1 MFVGREN
8 ELETLRLLLDKR
20 TPSLVACRGRRRIG
34 KSTLIEEFARRNGC
48 RLVNIDG
55 LLPREG
61 MTNQVQLDNFIE
73 KLSAQTGV
81 DGSKVSSWFE
91 AFVRLD
97 QALAWD
103 GWTVVLLDEVS
114 WMGRYDADF
123 PAKLKSAWDSMLKR
137 HDKLIVVVCGSVSTW
152 IKKNILEN
160 TGFAG
165 RFSRDIV
172 VRELPLSQCKAFW
185 GEAAARL
192 APAEI
197 IDVLS
202 VTGGIPRYLEEINPR
217 LSADENIKRMCFERD
232 GVLFGDFKA
241 IFSQVFG
248 EESVLKKKILQVL
261 VDGPR
266 TCIEVAEELGVVRGG
281 SLSESLEVLVD
292 AGFVTKDEGYNPE
305 TGKKARMV
313 KYRLS
318 DNYTRFYLK
327 YVMPHE
333 TEILSDTYLFE
344 TLESLPGW
352 DAVLG
357 RQFENLVVNNFK
369 ELVKPLHLEG
379 VPVLSAVPYEKR
391 SSRGCKADRG
401 SGLQIDLLV
410 QTRKSMYIVEVKRKG
425 RIDESVEAE
434 VAAKVSKLR
443 HPRGVS
449 IRTAL
454 VYEGE
459 LAPVVRGNG
468 YFDAIVSASDLLGL
482 DSGRR

>member
-1 MFVGREN
+1 MFVGREK
-8 ELETLRLLLDKR
+8 ELESLRLLLDKR
-20 TPSLVACRGRRRIG
+20 TSSLVACRGRRRIG
-34 KSTLIEEFARRNGC
+34 KSTLIEEFARRNRC
-48 RLVNIDG
+48 RLVSIDG

-81 DGSKVSSWFE
+81 DGTKVSSWFE

-97 QALAWD
+97 QALVWND
-103 GWTVVLLDEVS
+103 WTVVLLDEVS

-123 PAKLKSAWDSMLKR
+123 PARLKSAWDTLLKR
-137 HDKLIVVVCGSVSTW
+137 HDNLIVVICGSVSTW
-152 IKKNILEN
+152 IKKNILQN

-185 GEAAARL
+185 GEAAKRL
-192 APAEI
+192 APSEM

-202 VTGGIPRYLEEINPR
+202 VTGGIPRYLEEINPG
-217 LSADENIKRMCFERD
+217 LSANENIKRMCFDRD

-248 EESVLKKKILQVL
+248 EESVLKQKILLTL

-266 TCIEVAEELGVVRGG
+266 TCIEVAEALDVVRGG
-281 SLSESLEVLVD
+281 SLSETLEVLVD

-305 TGKKARMV
+305 TGKKARTV

-327 YVMPHE
+327 YVLPHE
-333 TEILSDTYLFE
+333 TEIRSDTYLFE
-344 TLESLPGW
+344 SLESLPGW
-352 DAVLG
+352 ESVLG
-357 RQFENLVVNNFK
+357 LQFENLVVNNFR

-379 VPVLSAVPYEKR
+379 VPVLSAVPYERRGDKR
-391 SSRGCKADRG
+391 QNGAGDR
-401 SGLQIDLLV
+401 GLQIDLLV
-410 QTRKSMYIVEVKRKG
+410 QTRKSAYVVEVKRKKHIG
-425 RIDESVEAE
+425 ESVEAE
-434 VAAKVSKLR
+434 VAEKVERLR
-443 HPRGVS
+443 HPKGISV
-449 IRTAL
+449 RTAL

-468 YFDAIVSASDLLGL
+468 YFDAIVSAADLLGL
-482 DSGRR
+482 

>member
-1 MFVGREN
+1 MFVGRER
-8 ELETLRLLLDKR
+8 ELESLRLLLDKR
-20 TPSLVACRGRRRIG
+20 TSSLVACRGRRRIG
-34 KSTLIEEFARRNGC
+34 KSTLIEEFARRNRC
-48 RLVNIDG
+48 RLVEIDG

-73 KLSAQTGV
+73 KLAAQTGV
-81 DGSKVSSWFE
+81 DGTKVSSWFE
-91 AFVRLD
+91 AFMRLD
-97 QALAWD
+97 KAITWD
-103 GWTVVLLDEVS
+103 DWTVVLLDEVS
-114 WMGRYDADF
+114 WMGRYDPDF
-123 PAKLKSAWDSMLKR
+123 TARLKSAWDMMLKH
-137 HDKLIVVVCGSVSTW
+137 HDRLVVVVCGSVSTW

-165 RFSRDIV
+165 RFSRDLV

-185 GEAAARL
+185 GDAAERL
-192 APAEI
+192 SPSEI

-202 VTGGIPRYLEEINPR
+202 VTGGIPRYLEEVNPG
-217 LSADENIKRMCFERD
+217 LSANENIKRMCFERD

-248 EESVLKKKILQVL
+248 EESVLKQKILRTL
-261 VDGPR
+261 IDGPR
-266 TCIEVAEELGVVRGG
+266 TCIEVSEALDVERGG
-281 SLSESLEVLVD
+281 SLSETLETLVD
-292 AGFVTKDEGYNPE
+292 AGFATKDEGYNPE
-305 TGKKARMV
+305 TGKKARTV

-327 YVMPHE
+327 YVLPHE
-333 TEILSDTYLFE
+333 TEILSGTYLPD

-352 DAVLG
+352 DSILG
-357 RQFENLVVNNFK
+357 LQFENLVVNNFK

-391 SSRGCKADRG
+391 AAKGQGKG
-401 SGLQIDLLV
+401 NGKGLQIDLLV
-410 QTRKSMYIVEVKRKG
+410 QTRKSAYVVEVKRKRHIG
-425 RIDESVEAE
+425 ESIEDE
-434 VAAKVSKLR
+434 VAKKVARLR
-443 HPRGVS
+443 HPQGMS

-468 YFDAIVSASDLLGL
+468 YFDAIISAADLLGI
-482 DSGRR
+482 

>member
-1 MFVGREN
+1 MFVGREK
-8 ELETLRLLLDKR
+8 ELESLRLLLDKH
-20 TPSLVACRGRRRIG
+20 TASLVACRGRRRIG
-34 KSTLIEEFARRNGC
+34 KSTLIEEFARRNNC
-48 RLVNIDG
+48 RLVVIDG

-81 DGSKVSSWFE
+81 DNARVSSWFE

-97 QALAWD
+97 KALKWD
-103 GWTVVLLDEVS
+103 DWTVVLLDEVS

-123 PAKLKSAWDSMLKR
+123 PARLKSGWDTLLKR
-137 HDKLIVVVCGSVSTW
+137 HDRLIVVICGSVSTW

-160 TGFAG
+160 SGFAG
-165 RFSRDIV
+165 RFSKDIV
-172 VRELPLSQCKAFW
+172 LRELPLSQCKAFW
-185 GEAAARL
+185 GEAASRL
-192 APAEI
+192 APSEI
-197 IDVLS
+197 LDVLS
-202 VTGGIPRYLEEINPR
+202 VTGGIPRYLEEVNPG
-217 LSADENIKRMCFERD
+217 LSANENIKRMCFDRD

-248 EESVLKKKILQVL
+248 EESVLKQKVLRSL

-266 TCIEVAEELGVVRGG
+266 TCIEVAEAFGVARGG
-281 SLSESLEVLVD
+281 SLSETLETLVD

-305 TGKKARMV
+305 TWKKARTV

-327 YVMPHE
+327 YVLPHE
-333 TEILSDTYLFE
+333 TEILSETYLFN
-344 TLESLPGW
+344 TLDSLPGW
-352 DAVLG
+352 DAILG
-357 RQFENLVVNNFK
+357 LQFENLVVNNFR

-379 VPVLSAVPYEKR
+379 IPVLSAVPYERRAGKDGNSDAR
-391 SSRGCKADRG
+391 K
-401 SGLQIDLLV
+401 GLQIDLLV
-410 QTRKSMYIVEVKRKG
+410 QTRKSAYVIEIKRRKSIG
-425 RIDESVEAE
+425 ESVESE
-434 VAAKVSKLR
+434 VAEKVARLR
-443 HPRGVS
+443 HPRGIS

-468 YFDAIVSASDLLGL
+468 YFDAIISAADLLGI
-482 DSGRR
+482 

>member
-1 MFVGREN
+1 MFIGREN
-8 ELETLRLLLDKR
+8 ELESLRLLLEKR
-20 TPSLVACRGRRRIG
+20 TSSLVACRGRRRIG

-48 RLVNIDG
+48 RLVSIDG

-81 DGSKVSSWFE
+81 DGTKVTSWFE
-91 AFVRLD
+91 AFSRLD
-97 QALAWD
+97 RALDWSD
-103 GWTVVLLDEVS
+103 WTVVLLDEVS
-114 WMGRYDADF
+114 WMGRYDSDF
-123 PAKLKSAWDSMLKR
+123 PAKLKSAWDTMLKR
-137 HDKLIVVVCGSVSTW
+137 HDRLIVVVCGSVSTW

-172 VRELPLSQCKAFW
+172 VRELPISRCKAFW
-185 GEAAARL
+185 GEAAERL
-192 APAEI
+192 APSEI

-202 VTGGIPRYLEEINPR
+202 VTGGIPRYLEEVNPA
-217 LSADENIKRMCFERD
+217 LSANENIKRMCFSRD

-248 EESVLKKKILQVL
+248 EESLMKRRVLAALI
-261 VDGPR
+261 DGPR
-266 TCIEVAEELGVVRGG
+266 TCIEVAKTLNVERGG
-281 SLSESLEVLVD
+281 SLCETLEVLVD
-292 AGFVTKDEGYNPE
+292 AGFVAKDEGYNPE
-305 TGKKARMV
+305 TGKKARTV

-327 YVMPHE
+327 YVLPHE
-333 TEILSDTYLFE
+333 TEIVSDTYLFD
-344 TLESLPGW
+344 TLDSLPGW
-352 DAVLG
+352 NAVLG
-357 RQFENLVVNNFK
+357 LQFENLVVNNFR

-391 SSRGCKADRG
+391 AGKGAEEG
-401 SGLQIDLLV
+401 GKGGLQIDLLV
-410 QTRKSMYIVEVKRKG
+410 QTRKSLYVVEVKRKK
-425 RIDESVEAE
+425 RIDESVESE
-434 VAAKVSKLR
+434 VAEKVSRLR
-443 HPRGVS
+443 HPRGMS

-468 YFDAIVSASDLLGL
+468 YFDAIIPFTRLLGL
-482 DSGRR
+482 

>member
-1 MFVGREN
+1 
-8 ELETLRLLLDKR
+8 
-20 TPSLVACRGRRRIG
+20 
-34 KSTLIEEFARRNGC
+34 
-48 RLVNIDG
+48 
-55 LLPREG
+55 

-81 DGSKVSSWFE
+81 DSTKVSSWFE

-97 QALAWD
+97 QALVWND
-103 GWTVVLLDEVS
+103 WTVVLLDEVS

-123 PAKLKSAWDSMLKR
+123 PAKLKSAWDTLLKR
-137 HDKLIVVVCGSVSTW
+137 HDRLIVVICGSVSTW

-185 GEAAARL
+185 GTAASRL
-192 APAEI
+192 APSEI

-202 VTGGIPRYLEEINPR
+202 VTGGIPRYLEEVNPG
-217 LSADENIKRMCFERD
+217 LSANENIKRMCFERD

-248 EESVLKKKILQVL
+248 EESVLKQKVLQSL
-261 VDGPR
+261 IDGPR
-266 TCIEVAEELGVVRGG
+266 TCIEVAEALDVGRGG
-281 SLSESLEVLVD
+281 SLSDTLEVLVD
-292 AGFVTKDEGYNPE
+292 AGFVTKDAGYNPE
-305 TGKKARMV
+305 TGKKARTV

-327 YVMPHE
+327 YVLPHE
-333 TEILSDTYLFE
+333 TEILSDTYLFD

-352 DAVLG
+352 DAILG
-357 RQFENLVVNNFK
+357 LQFENLVVNNFR

-379 VPVLSAVPYEKR
+379 IPVLSAVPYERRAAGK
-391 SSRGCKADRG
+391 GGMPDG
-401 SGLQIDLLV
+401 GVQIDLLV
-410 QTRKSMYIVEVKRKG
+410 QTRKSMYVVEVKRKV
-425 RIDESVEAE
+425 RIGEAVESE
-434 VAAKVSKLR
+434 VAEKVSRLR
-443 HPRGVS
+443 HPRGIS

-468 YFDAIVSASDLLGL
+468 YFDAIVSAANLLGL
-482 DSGRR
+482 

>member
-1 MFVGREN
+1 MFVGREK
-8 ELETLRLLLDKR
+8 ELESLSLLLDKR
-20 TPSLVACRGRRRIG
+20 TASLVACRGRRRIG
-34 KSTLIEEFARRNGC
+34 KSTLIEEFAKRNHC
-48 RLVNIDG
+48 RLVEIDG

-73 KLSAQTGV
+73 KLSVQTDA
-81 DGSKVSSWFE
+81 DGTKVSSWFE
-91 AFVRLD
+91 AFGRLD
-97 QALAWD
+97 QALAGLMAGWN

-123 PAKLKSAWDSMLKR
+123 PARLKSAWDTMLKH
-137 HDKLIVVVCGSVSTW
+137 HDRLIVVVCGSVSTW

-165 RFSRDIV
+165 RFSRDLV
-172 VRELPLSQCKAFW
+172 LRELPLSQCKAFW
-185 GEAAARL
+185 GDVATRL
-192 APAEI
+192 SPSEI
-197 IDVLS
+197 VDVLS
-202 VTGGIPRYLEEINPR
+202 VTGGIPRYLEEIDPR
-217 LSADENIKRMCFERD
+217 LSANENIKRMCFERD

-248 EESVLKKKILQVL
+248 EESVLKQKVL
-261 VDGPR
+261 RTLIDGPR
-266 TCIEVAEELGVVRGG
+266 TCIEVADALGVVRGG
-281 SLSESLEVLVD
+281 SLSETLEVLVD

-327 YVMPHE
+327 YVLPHE
-333 TEILSDTYLFE
+333 TEILSDTYLFD

-352 DAVLG
+352 DSVLG
-357 RQFENLVVNNFK
+357 LQFENLIVNNFQ

-379 VPVLSAVPYEKR
+379 IPVLSAVPYEKR
-391 SSRGCKADRG
+391 ASKVNGAERQEC
-401 SGLQIDLLV
+401 LQIDLLV
-410 QTRKSMYIVEVKRKG
+410 QTRKSVYVVEVKRKRLIG
-425 RIDESVEAE
+425 ESIETE
-434 VAAKVSKLR
+434 VAGKVAKLR
-443 HPRGVS
+443 HPRGISV
-449 IRTAL
+449 RTAL

-468 YFDAIVSASDLLGL
+468 YFDAIISVADLLGL
-482 DSGRR
+482 

>member
-1 MFVGREN
+1 MFVGREK
-8 ELETLRLLLDKR
+8 ELESLRLLLDKR
-20 TPSLVACRGRRRIG
+20 TSSLVACRGRRRIG
-34 KSTLIEEFARRNGC
+34 KSTLIEEFARRNHC
-48 RLVNIDG
+48 RLVSIDG

-81 DGSKVSSWFE
+81 DGTRVSSWFE

-97 QALAWD
+97 QALVWND
-103 GWTVVLLDEVS
+103 WTVVLLDEVS

-123 PAKLKSAWDSMLKR
+123 PARLKSAWDMLLKR
-137 HDKLIVVVCGSVSTW
+137 HDHLIVVICGSVSTW
-152 IKKNILEN
+152 IKKNILQN

-185 GEAAARL
+185 GEAAKRL
-192 APAEI
+192 APSEI
-197 IDVLS
+197 VDVLS
-202 VTGGIPRYLEEINPR
+202 VTGGIPRYLEEVNPG
-217 LSADENIKRMCFERD
+217 LSANENIKRMCFDRD

-248 EESVLKKKILQVL
+248 EESVLKQKILLTL

-266 TCIEVAEELGVVRGG
+266 TCIEVAEALDVVRGG
-281 SLSESLEVLVD
+281 SLSETLEVLVD

-305 TGKKARMV
+305 TGKKARTA

-327 YVMPHE
+327 YVLPHE
-333 TEILSDTYLFE
+333 TEIRSDTYLFDA
-344 TLESLPGW
+344 LESLPGW
-352 DAVLG
+352 ESVLG
-357 RQFENLVVNNFK
+357 LQFENLVVNNFR

-379 VPVLSAVPYEKR
+379 VPVLSAVPYERRGDKR
-391 SSRGCKADRG
+391 RGKAGDR
-401 SGLQIDLLV
+401 GLQIDLLV
-410 QTRKSMYIVEVKRKG
+410 QTRKSAYVVEVKRKKHIG
-425 RIDESVEAE
+425 ESVEAE
-434 VAAKVSKLR
+434 VAEKVERLR
-443 HPRGVS
+443 HQKGISV
-449 IRTAL
+449 RTAL

-468 YFDAIVSASDLLGL
+468 YFDAIVSAADLLGL
-482 DSGRR
+482 

>member
-1 MFVGREN
+1 MFVGRER
-8 ELETLRLLLDKR
+8 EFESLRLLLDKR
-20 TPSLVACRGRRRIG
+20 TPSLVACRGRRCIG
-34 KSTLIEEFARRNGC
+34 KSTLIEEFARRNRC
-48 RLVNIDG
+48 RLVEIDG

-73 KLSAQTGV
+73 KLAAQTGV
-81 DGSKVSSWFE
+81 DGTKVSSWFE
-91 AFVRLD
+91 AFMRLD
-97 QALAWD
+97 KAISWD
-103 GWTVVLLDEVS
+103 DWTVVLLDEVS
-114 WMGRYDADF
+114 WMGRYDPDF
-123 PAKLKSAWDSMLKR
+123 PARLKSAWDMMLKH
-137 HDKLIVVVCGSVSTW
+137 HDRLVVVICGSVSTW

-165 RFSRDIV
+165 RFSRDLV

-185 GEAAARL
+185 GDAAERL
-192 APAEI
+192 SPSEI

-202 VTGGIPRYLEEINPR
+202 VTGGIPRYLEEVNPR
-217 LSADENIKRMCFERD
+217 LSANENIKRMCFERD

-248 EESVLKKKILQVL
+248 EESVLKQKILRTL
-261 VDGPR
+261 IDGPR
-266 TCIEVAEELGVVRGG
+266 TCIEVAEALDVERGG
-281 SLSESLEVLVD
+281 SLSETLEILVD

-305 TGKKARMV
+305 TGKKARTV

-327 YVMPHE
+327 YVLPHE
-333 TEILSDTYLFE
+333 TEILSGTYLFD

-352 DAVLG
+352 DSILG
-357 RQFENLVVNNFK
+357 LQFENLVVNNFR

-391 SSRGCKADRG
+391 ASKGQRKDDGK
-401 SGLQIDLLV
+401 GLQIDLLV
-410 QTRKSMYIVEVKRKG
+410 QTRKSAYVVEVKRKRHIG
-425 RIDESVEAE
+425 EAIE
-434 VAAKVSKLR
+434 EDVAQKVSRLR
-443 HPRGVS
+443 HPRGMS

-468 YFDAIVSASDLLGL
+468 YFDAIISAADLLGI
-482 DSGRR
+482 

>member
-1 MFVGREN
+1 MFVGREK
-8 ELETLRLLLDKR
+8 ELESLRLLLDKR
-20 TPSLVACRGRRRIG
+20 TSSLVACRGRRRIG
-34 KSTLIEEFARRNGC
+34 KSTLVEEFARRNRC
-48 RLVNIDG
+48 RLVSIDG

-81 DGSKVSSWFE
+81 DGTKVSSWFE

-97 QALAWD
+97 QALVWND
-103 GWTVVLLDEVS
+103 WTVVLLDEVS

-123 PAKLKSAWDSMLKR
+123 PARLKSAWDTLLKR
-137 HDKLIVVVCGSVSTW
+137 HDHLIVVICGSVSTW
-152 IKKNILEN
+152 IKKNILQN

-185 GEAAARL
+185 GEAAKRL
-192 APAEI
+192 APSEM

-202 VTGGIPRYLEEINPR
+202 VTGGIPRYLEEINPG
-217 LSADENIKRMCFERD
+217 LSANENIKRMCFDRD

-248 EESVLKKKILQVL
+248 EESVLKQKILLTL

-266 TCIEVAEELGVVRGG
+266 TCIDVAEALDVVRGG
-281 SLSESLEVLVD
+281 SLSETLEVLVD

-305 TGKKARMV
+305 TGKKARTV

-327 YVMPHE
+327 YVLPHE
-333 TEILSDTYLFE
+333 TEIRSDTYLFE
-344 TLESLPGW
+344 SLEYLPGW
-352 DAVLG
+352 ESVLG
-357 RQFENLVVNNFK
+357 LQFENLVVNNFR

-379 VPVLSAVPYEKR
+379 VPVLSAVPYERRGGKR
-391 SSRGCKADRG
+391 QNGAGDR
-401 SGLQIDLLV
+401 GLQIDLLV
-410 QTRKSMYIVEVKRKG
+410 QTRKSAYVVEVKRKKHIG
-425 RIDESVEAE
+425 ESVEAE
-434 VAAKVSKLR
+434 VAEKVARLR
-443 HPRGVS
+443 HPKGIS

-468 YFDAIVSASDLLGL
+468 YFDAIVSAADLLGL
-482 DSGRR
+482 

>member
-1 MFVGREN
+1 MFVGREK
-8 ELETLRLLLDKR
+8 ELESLRLLLDKR
-20 TPSLVACRGRRRIG
+20 TSSLVACRGRRRIG
-34 KSTLIEEFARRNGC
+34 KSTLIEEFARRNHC
-48 RLVNIDG
+48 RLVSIDG

-81 DGSKVSSWFE
+81 DGTRVSSWFE

-97 QALAWD
+97 QALAWND
-103 GWTVVLLDEVS
+103 WTVVLLDEVS

-123 PAKLKSAWDSMLKR
+123 PARLKSAWDMLLKR
-137 HDKLIVVVCGSVSTW
+137 HDHLIVVICGSVSTW
-152 IKKNILEN
+152 IKKNILQN

-185 GEAAARL
+185 GEAAKRL
-192 APAEI
+192 APSEI
-197 IDVLS
+197 VDVLS
-202 VTGGIPRYLEEINPR
+202 VTGGIPRYLEEVNPG
-217 LSADENIKRMCFERD
+217 LSANENIKRMCFDRD

-248 EESVLKKKILQVL
+248 EESVLKQKILLTL

-266 TCIEVAEELGVVRGG
+266 TCIEVAEALDVVRGG
-281 SLSESLEVLVD
+281 SLSETLEVLVD

-305 TGKKARMV
+305 TGKKARTA

-327 YVMPHE
+327 YVLPHE
-333 TEILSDTYLFE
+333 TEIRSDTYLFDA
-344 TLESLPGW
+344 LESLPGW
-352 DAVLG
+352 ESVLG
-357 RQFENLVVNNFK
+357 LQFENLVVNNFR

-379 VPVLSAVPYEKR
+379 IPVLSAVPYERRGDKR
-391 SSRGCKADRG
+391 RGKAGDR
-401 SGLQIDLLV
+401 GLQIDLLV
-410 QTRKSMYIVEVKRKG
+410 QTRKSAYVVEVKRKKHIG
-425 RIDESVEAE
+425 ESVEAE
-434 VAAKVSKLR
+434 VAEKVERLR
-443 HPRGVS
+443 HQKGISV
-449 IRTAL
+449 RTAL

-468 YFDAIVSASDLLGL
+468 YFDAIVSAADLLGL
-482 DSGRR
+482 